1 MMVNWLDF
9 LRCPHTGSELKLE
22 EGYLVSQQGGYRYPI
37 VFGIP
42 DLRLFDP
49 PYMSRAEEL
58 QVTEKLD
65 EASKKMDYKQMV
77 EYFEANLLGNRDE
90 QKIAKGIT
98 HRLALRERSPN
109 RLGQLLAQG
118 NGLKPSGKIL
128 DLGCGS
134 GEAIARLI
142 DLGGE
147 SVIGMDISLTELKLA
162 QKLLEEAGISACLV
176 AACAE
181 AMPFCSD
188 YFDFVYSPDVI
199 EHVSDQGRY
208 LDEIYR
214 ILTQDGKVLLNSPN
228 RYSLVCPEPHV
239 GIWGL
244 TFLPRPWIDPV
255 CRLLGKGSYI
265 GKRLVSLVE
274 LRLLISKKFSNFEI
288 LSRRSNP
295 MAESLMGRLYYLF
308 SPRAEKLFAYVADQ
322 HVVIARKECTC
333 AGEQS
338 DF

>member
-1 MMVNWLDF
+1 
-9 LRCPHTGSELKLE
+9 
-22 EGYLVSQQGGYRYPI
+22 
-37 VFGIP
+37 
-42 DLRLFDP
+42 
-49 PYMSRAEEL
+49 
-58 QVTEKLD
+58 
-65 EASKKMDYKQMV
+65 
-77 EYFEANLLGNRDE
+77 
-90 QKIAKGIT
+90 
-98 HRLALRERSPN
+98 
-109 RLGQLLAQG
+109 
-118 NGLKPSGKIL
+118 
-128 DLGCGS
+128 
-134 GEAIARLI
+134 
-142 DLGGE
+142 
-147 SVIGMDISLTELKLA
+147 MDISLTELKLA

-214 ILTQDGKVLLNSPN
+214 ILSQDGKVLLNSPN

-274 LRLLISKKFSNFEI
+274 LRLLISKKFSSFEI

-295 MAESLMGRLYYLF
+295 AAESLMGRLYYQF
-308 SPRAEKLFAYVADQ
+308 SPWAEKLFAYVADQ
-322 HVVIARKECTC
+322 HVVIARKEYTY
-333 AGEQS
+333 ANEKS
-338 DF
+338 DS